1 LTDEETARY
10 QKELDQYVKNVE
22 LESIRKQAEERR
34 IAKQKLEDEE
44 RERQEANES
53 AEEDAMIAKTL
64 AAIGKEK
71 RSEAGR
77 KGWQTQLRNGRV
89 TASMLK
95 AEAKAASV
103 ERLQLQ
109 FRSSA
114 KNERRVLDVRSSTD
128 ETRRDR
134 LRQLGYEGLAA
145 PLEAS
150 EAGPS
155 RSKRSARSDR
165 SRREERLE
173 NAMQG
178 RSRSDYKPFKR
189 TRSFISDDGEI
200 ILPFRDDHDTPP
212 SRRVSDFHLIRPSD
226 RRPRY
231 RDNREPRDSR
241 HARHDK
247 DLPPRPQRGLRRTD
261 NPGDYG
267 LLMTRHPG
275 QRDHVREQRGRPGD
289 HWNRH
294 RIDRPQVRSLQRP
307 TRREAD
313 NRERDER
320 QTLAGRVRDREE
332 QERREERDRRK
343 RREAREKLEREPNER
358 RAAAAEERNLGPMEE
373 QVRAFEEREYQR
385 SVKREEME
393 RKEERRR
400 RRRLECTER
409 RPIPVPDR
417 EVKREPE
424 VVRRVDRG
432 SRLSVRGAV
441 IDMTDLSD

>member
-22 LESIRKQAEERR
+22 LESIRKQTEERR

-44 RERQEANES
+44 RERQEAIER

-64 AAIGKEK
+64 ATIEKEK
-71 RSEAGR
+71 RSEAGK

-95 AEAKAASV
+95 AEAKAASDK
-103 ERLQLQ
+103 RLQQRL
-109 FRSSA
+109 RSSA
-114 KNERRVLDVRSSTD
+114 KSERGVRDSRSSTD
-128 ETRRDR
+128 ATRRDR

-145 PLEAS
+145 PLEAL

-155 RSKRSARSDR
+155 RSKKSARSDR

-173 NAMQG
+173 NAIQG
-178 RSRSDYKPFKR
+178 RSRSDIKPLKR

-200 ILPFRDDHDTPP
+200 ILPFRANRDTSP
-212 SRRVSDFHLIRPSD
+212 SRLVSDSHSIRPSD

-231 RDNREPRDSR
+231 RDDRRLGIPRHPR
-241 HARHDK
+241 HERG
-247 DLPPRPQRGLRRTD
+247 LPPRPRSGLRRTD
-261 NPGDYG
+261 HPGDYG
-267 LLMTRHPG
+267 LPVSRYPRE
-275 QRDHVREQRGRPGD
+275 QDHDREQRGRPGD

-294 RIDRPQVRSLQRP
+294 RIERPQARSLQRP
-307 TRREAD
+307 IRREAD

-320 QTLAGRVRDREE
+320 ETLAGRVRDRD
-332 QERREERDRRK
+332 QQTRQEERERIK
-343 RREAREKLEREPNER
+343 RREAREKLEREETER
-358 RAAAAEERNLGPMEE
+358 RDEEEERNLGPMEE

-385 SVKREEME
+385 SVKREQLG

-400 RRRLECTER
+400 ARRLEGTQR
-409 RPIPVPDR
+409 HPISVPDR
-417 EVKREPE
+417 EVKRERE
-424 VVRRVDRG
+424 GVRRVDRG

-441 IDMTDLSD
+441 IDMTELSD